1 MNTEINQ
8 SLLLVLH
15 IAAKQLP
22 LHLQYSRTKT
32 NNDIRLGPGQTID
45 GQNDINLI
53 LLLTHLTDESIS
65 NRTAISKHCVNS
77 YKIMEPDHIERYDRQ
92 IRLWGVHGQ
101 DKCSSS
107 KICLINANALGVE
120 ILRGLCLAGIGSFTI
135 LDSHKL
141 APEDVGCSFLP
152 HSCIGKSR
160 GESAKQMLMD
170 INDEICGEVYPLEV
184 YLPHVAQPSTELE
197 TSDSLGHGL
206 EFWKQFNCVIASGF
220 LYIDQIIRLS
230 KICWAINT
238 PLILCKS
245 IGFFATMR
253 SQIREHL
260 IVETHPDTMIPDF
273 NLDRPFED
281 LNVYFNSID
290 LVSDESINKISDY
303 PYVVIV
309 HHYLKQWQQ
318 QNNLDDNAVPST
330 YSEKKALKKMIDEG
344 LKEIQKRKQS
354 LNPKDENEPI
364 KPQALPF
371 ENFIEASKAVN
382 TCLTSSSKLPDT
394 VEKIFSHRKVTQ
406 TPVQNLSSFWLIIKA
421 MKEFV
426 LKKNGG
432 RLPVS
437 GYIPDMISSSE
448 EYIRL
453 QAIYSKK
460 AREDVESVFNL
471 MQNLIHSSNC
481 SPGSSLFDET
491 KLLCKNIRD
500 LRLISTDLISE
511 EYNYKTCN
519 LTTDDNDDQLITIEL
534 CLRAS
539 DVFFSTYSRMP
550 GCDHVE
556 VDIGKFKDCV
566 KKIVGNAC
574 NQLKSLDQCLYEVCR
589 FGGAELHATS
599 AFIGGCIAQEVIK
612 LVTNQYVPVE
622 DTLVYD
628 AVTATTKSFR
638 LREVFG
644 RVQ

>member
-1 MNTEINQ
+1 M
-8 SLLLVLH
+8 
-15 IAAKQLP
+15 
-22 LHLQYSRTKT
+22 
-32 NNDIRLGPGQTID
+32 D
-45 GQNDINLI
+45 
-53 LLLTHLTDESIS
+53 
-65 NRTAISKHCVNS
+65 
-77 YKIMEPDHIERYDRQ
+77 PDNIERYDRQ

-107 KICLINANALGVE
+107 KVCLINADALGVE

-152 HSCIGKSR
+152 QSCIGKGR

-170 INDEICGEVYPLEV
+170 INDEISGEVSPLELH
-184 YLPHVAQPSTELE
+184 LPHLTQSSTDLE
-197 TSDSLGHGL
+197 TSDNPSRSF

-230 KICWAINT
+230 KICWTINA

-245 IGFFATMR
+245 IGFFASMR

-260 IVETHPDTMIPDF
+260 IVETHPDNMIPDF
-273 NLDRPFED
+273 NLDKPFSD
-281 LNVYFNSID
+281 LKDYFNSID
-290 LVSDESINKISDY
+290 LVSDESVNNISDY
-303 PYVVIV
+303 PYIVIL
-309 HHYLKQWQQ
+309 HHYLRQWRR
-318 QNNLDDNAVPST
+318 QNNLDENTVPGT
-330 YSEKKALKKMIDEG
+330 YSEKRALKQMIDDG
-344 LKEIQKRKQS
+344 LKDIQRRKQL
-354 LNPKDENEPI
+354 LNLKDETDPI

-371 ENFIEASKAVN
+371 ENFIEASKAIN
-382 TCLTSSSKLPDT
+382 TCFTSSSKLPES
-394 VEKIFSHRKVTQ
+394 VEKIFNHRKVIQ

-421 MKEFV
+421 IKEFV
-426 LKKNGG
+426 LKKNDG

-460 AREDVESVFNL
+460 AREDVESVFNIV
-471 MQNLIHSSNC
+471 QNLIHSSNC

-491 KLLCKNIRD
+491 RLLCKNIRD
-500 LRLISTDLISE
+500 LRLISTDPISE
-511 EYNYKTCN
+511 EYTQKTCN
-519 LTTDDNDDQLITIEL
+519 LIADDNDDYHVTIEL
-534 CLRAS
+534 CLSAS
-539 DVFFSTYSRMP
+539 DVFFSTYSRLP
-550 GCDHVE
+550 GRDYVE
-556 VDIGKFKDCV
+556 ADINKLKDCV
-566 KKIVGNAC
+566 KKTVGNAC

-589 FGGAELHATS
+589 SGGAELHATS

-612 LVTNQYVPVE
+612 LVTNQYVPVD

-628 AVTATTKSFR
+628 AATASTKSFR
-638 LREVFG
+638 FSEVFG